1 MHSLSFSLFTKYS
14 EFLQKAQLDKHTSE
28 IPGRDQVAISLVKL
42 NDVFPLKTYD
52 VISQIWFTLVYS

>member
-1 MHSLSFSLFTKYS
+1 
-14 EFLQKAQLDKHTSE
+14 
-28 IPGRDQVAISLVKL
+28 VAISLVKL